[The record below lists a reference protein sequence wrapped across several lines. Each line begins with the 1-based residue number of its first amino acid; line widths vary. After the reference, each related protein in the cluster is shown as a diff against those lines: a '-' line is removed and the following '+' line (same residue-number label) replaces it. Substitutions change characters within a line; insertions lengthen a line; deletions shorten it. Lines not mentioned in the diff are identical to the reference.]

1 MQPEKKHTDSSR
13 VLPPFKKV
21 GQLKQP
27 SNSSYEPCFGL
38 AAEGKRPNGIRLFF
52 SNGEVALIYYHDLMS
67 PLRFNGS
74 DTITLRTPF
83 LVITIKG
90 KNLDRIMD
98 GLLEQNLVWIKELS
112 GSMSQIP
119 DNEPDITGIVLT
131 ESG

>member
-1 MQPEKKHTDSSR
+1 
-13 VLPPFKKV
+13 
-21 GQLKQP
+21 
-27 SNSSYEPCFGL
+27 
-38 AAEGKRPNGIRLFF
+38 
-52 SNGEVALIYYHDLMS
+52 MS

-112 GSMSQIP
+112 GSMSKIP